1 MIETIKSSLIIFHG
15 IVSILLVLSIL
26 FQPSKSDDLGSMF
39 GGSSESVF
47 GADSSSFLRRLT
59 KWLGTIFIITS
70 ISLGY
75 IYIKY
80 EKTSVVIEK
89 IKVLEQKHCHPNHY

>member
-1 MIETIKSSLIIFHG
+1 MVETIKSSLIIFHG
-15 IVSILLVLSIL
+15 IVSILLVLAIL

-47 GADSSSFLRRLT
+47 GADSSSFLRKLT
-59 KWLGTIFIITS
+59 KWLGTFFIITS

-80 EKTSVVIEK
+80 DKTSVVIEK
-89 IKVLEQKHCHPNHY
+89 IKILEEKEEVSDID

>member
-1 MIETIKSSLIIFHG
+1 
-15 IVSILLVLSIL
+15 
-26 FQPSKSDDLGSMF
+26 MF

-47 GADSSSFLRRLT
+47 GADSSSFLRKLT

-75 IYIKY
+75 IYIKFD
-80 EKTSVVIEK
+80 KTSVIKEK
-89 IKVLEQKHCHPNHY
+89 IKVLEQKEEVSDID

>member
-1 MIETIKSSLIIFHG
+1 MIETIKGSLIIFHG
-15 IVSILLVLSIL
+15 VVAILLVLSVL

-47 GADSSSFLRRLT
+47 GADSSSFLRKLT
-59 KWLGTIFIITS
+59 KWLGAIFIVSS

-75 IYIKY
+75 LYIKFD
-80 EKTSVVIEK
+80 KTSVVQAK
-89 IKVLEQKHCHPNHY
+89 IKILEEQEEVSDID